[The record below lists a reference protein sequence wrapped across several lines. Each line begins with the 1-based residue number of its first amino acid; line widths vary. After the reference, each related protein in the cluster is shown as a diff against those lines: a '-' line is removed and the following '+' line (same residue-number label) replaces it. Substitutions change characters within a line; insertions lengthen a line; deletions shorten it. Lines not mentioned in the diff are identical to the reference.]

1 MELVDKLMEYLDKGS
16 EVLKLVEVIDSWLRE
31 IKTNLNFVA
40 VHEGVSISCGVSL
53 DPEDNECVINI
64 RGKHIVYV
72 KPDFDITVWVDM
84 MRMTEGIPEEVMK
97 ILKDE
102 WNGTVIIEN
111 LDRLIQRLD
120 EHLKEL
126 KALTTTIKVIEK

>member
-1 MELVDKLMEYLDKGS
+1 MELIDKLMEYLEKGS
-16 EVLKLVEVIDSWLRE
+16 EVLKLVEVIDYWLRE
-31 IKTNLNFVA
+31 VREGLNFVA
-40 VHEGVSISCGVSL
+40 VHEGVSISCGVSV

-84 MRMTEGIPEEVMK
+84 MKMTEGIPEEVAK

-102 WNGTVIIEN
+102 WNGSVVVEH
-111 LDRLIQRLD
+111 LDRLIQKLD

-126 KALTTTIKVIEK
+126 KTLTTMIKIIEK